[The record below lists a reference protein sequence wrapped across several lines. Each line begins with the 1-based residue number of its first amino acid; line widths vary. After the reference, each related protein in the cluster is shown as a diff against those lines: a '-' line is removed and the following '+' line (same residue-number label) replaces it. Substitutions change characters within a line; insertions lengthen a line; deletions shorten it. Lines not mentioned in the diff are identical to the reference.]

1 MQPPTAGGASS
12 HNRWIKDM
20 KTEGGWWGWR
30 REGGEGKRAVKRRLL
45 FCQALVYFPCAQ
57 TPTPHNPIYILYKQK
72 ACQQAHTY
80 IHIPLLP
87 CQWGTIKHTC
97 LQAHKSAIVVM
108 FKVLNYLISVDIEL
122 PVHAWF
128 RGFIPYLTHT

>member
-1 MQPPTAGGASS
+1 MGVEKRGGG
-12 HNRWIKDM
+12 RE
-20 KTEGGWWGWR
+20 KTGG
-30 REGGEGKRAVKRRLL
+30 VKRRLL

-87 CQWGTIKHTC
+87 CQWGTIK
-97 LQAHKSAIVVM
+97 
-108 FKVLNYLISVDIEL
+108 
-122 PVHAWF
+122 
-128 RGFIPYLTHT
+128 THMENTQKCNCSYV